1 MSCCGG
7 NRARTAVMPPSVPTP
22 STRPIA
28 PPVHGRPPSVAVFRY
43 EGEGSL
49 TVIGPVTGRKY
60 WFERNGAELAVDL
73 RDRIAVTRVP
83 NVRQV
88 RVV

>member
-7 NRARTAVMPPSVPTP
+7 NRARAVMPASTSASPS
-22 STRPIA
+22 RPA
-28 PPVHGRPPSVAVFRY
+28 QTVYHQPPSLAVFRY

-49 TVIGPVTGRKY
+49 TVIGPATGRKY

-73 RDRIAVTRVP
+73 RDRAAVANVP
-83 NVRQV
+83 KVRQV
-88 RVV
+88 RMA

>member
-1 MSCCGG
+1 MPAGVSAPSSKPALPAYG
-7 NRARTAVMPPSVPTP
+7 APPSAA
-22 STRPIA
+22 I
-28 PPVHGRPPSVAVFRY
+28 FRY
-43 EGEGSL
+43 EGQESL

>member
-7 NRARTAVMPPSVPTP
+7 NRARPVMPVSVSMP
-22 STRPIA
+22 STRPVQ
-28 PPVHGRPPSVAVFRY
+28 PVSGRPPSVAVVRY

-49 TVIGPVTGRKY
+49 TVIGPATGRKY
-60 WFERNGAELAVDL
+60 WFERNGAELPVDL
-73 RDRIAVTRVP
+73 RDRAAVTQVP
-83 NVRQV
+83 KVRLV

>member
-7 NRARTAVMPPSVPTP
+7 NRARPAMPVSAPMPS
-22 STRPIA
+22 SRPVQPA
-28 PPVHGRPPSVAVFRY
+28 SGRPPSVAVFRY

-49 TVIGPVTGRKY
+49 TVIGPATGRKY

-73 RDRIAVTRVP
+73 RDRPAVAKVRK
-83 NVRQV
+83 VRQV
-88 RVV
+88 RVA